1 MSKQSNVKVYCRVR
15 PENEKEKQSK
25 TPICIFPMDE
35 NTIKICSSSPDQP
48 QDSKTQEFTFDSIF
62 PQNSSQNDI
71 FTKCAL
77 PLIKSVLEGIN
88 CTLFCYGQTSSGKTY
103 TMEGFDNN
111 KNLQGI
117 IPRTTEYIF
126 EQIPNASKEIEFNI
140 KCNYYQIY
148 NEKIQDLLDTRKT
161 DLSIREDKVNNKGIW
176 VEELTEICVSSEE
189 EMNEVF
195 YTGSHNRTVSAT
207 EMNKGSSRSHSLFV
221 ITIFQRNT
229 ITGSTKTGKIHF
241 VDLAGSEKMS
251 KSGIEKGRLLKEAQN
266 INKSLMTLGMVINAL
281 SENAKFVP
289 YRDSK
294 LTRVLQESLGGNSL
308 TTLIVTISPSWL
320 NQNESMST
328 LRFGQ
333 RAKLIKNKVIA
344 NTQQSVKE
352 LLMKLNKAYDRIKIL
367 EEIIDKKGL
376 DEKLNNLNDDEKNNE
391 NNKGNKKKVCEDCMK
406 LLTQL
411 SFLNVEYLKMQQD
424 FEDSKRENDN
434 LMEEINEK
442 NRDIFT
448 LNDKI
453 MILQN
458 NIKNLIEEHN
468 KFISEIQNYMGRY
481 SSLNKKILYSIQ
493 KNDFKE
499 AKKYTNLAFKKW
511 NECMNELNIE
521 NNYLN
526 NSDSNSFDTS
536 SRSCGNMVTNI
547 NFLSNSFIQSNVNKS
562 FTLRENNNTT
572 LDLEEK
578 LLKINS
584 VNDITSI
591 ELKNKI
597 TQLNEIIFN
606 KENQIIGLN
615 KKLDE
620 SQEITKLL
628 NEKLCNLDLE
638 FDNYKQKTIKDFSYK
653 ENKIIGLINKIAELE
668 DENYKIIHSNKDN
681 MSKKKFIVMEK
692 QIQSFAVEM
701 QKFLT
706 ENKKLTRKIREKE
719 SKIYLLEKEIKD
731 LKEKKLQEI
740 PEDENFNFENNLKNK
755 INKIDNNDGIYSIL
769 NTNRS
774 FTSNFGNESFS
785 IYSFFNNNPNNN
797 KIMKMIKRK
806 KKKRIGTG
814 FFSKMI
820 DNKDNKREAVKQI
833 NILNKRSLKENLQ
846 EKQFENQM
854 KILENDS
861 LFVDM
866 NEP

>member
-221 ITIFQRNT
+221 ITIFQRNI

-251 KSGIEKGRLLKEAQN
+251 KSGIEKGKLLKEAQN

-281 SENAKFVP
+281 SENAKFIP

-308 TTLIVTISPSWL
+308 TNLIVTISPSWI
-320 NQNESMST
+320 NQSESLSS

-333 RAKLIKNKVIA
+333 RAKLIKNKIIA

-352 LLMKLNKAYDRIKIL
+352 LLLKLNSAYERIKVL
-367 EEIIDKKGL
+367 EDIIDKKGL
-376 DEKLNNLNDDEKNNE
+376 DEKLNNLNDEKS
-391 NNKGNKKKVCEDCMK
+391 GKKKNCEDCMK

-411 SFLNVEYLKMQQD
+411 SFLNVEYLKMQQE
-424 FEDSKRENDN
+424 FEDNKRENDN
-434 LMEEINEK
+434 LIEEINEK
-442 NRDIFT
+442 NREIFT

-453 MILQN
+453 MVMQN
-458 NIKNLIEEHN
+458 NIKQLIEEHN
-468 KFISEIQNYMGRY
+468 KFISEIQNYMGKY
-481 SSLNKKILYSIQ
+481 SSLNKRILFSIE
-493 KNDFKE
+493 KNDYKE
-499 AKKYTNLAFKKW
+499 VKKFTNLAYKKW
-511 NECMNELNIE
+511 NECINELNIE
-521 NNYLN
+521 NNILN
-526 NSDSNSFDTS
+526 NSDSNSFETS
-536 SRSCGNMVTNI
+536 SRSCGQMITNI
-547 NFLSNSFIQSNVNKS
+547 NFQNTSNLNLNINKS
-562 FTLRENNNTT
+562 FTQRESNHV

-578 LLKINS
+578 LLKINNS
-584 VNDITSI
+584 NDINSL

-597 TQLNEIIFN
+597 NQLNEIIFN
-606 KENQIIGLN
+606 KENQITQLN
-615 KKLDE
+615 KKIDE
-620 SQEITKLL
+620 SQEIAKLL
-628 NEKLCNLDLE
+628 NEKLCNLDIE
-638 FDNYKQKTIKDFSYK
+638 FDNYKQKSMRDFSYK
-653 ENKIIGLINKIAELE
+653 ENKIVELIGKISDLE
-668 DENYKIIHSNKDN
+668 DENYKILHLNKDN

-692 QIQSFAVEM
+692 QIQTFAVEM
-701 QKFLT
+701 QKLLT
-706 ENKKLTRKIREKE
+706 ENKKLTRKIREKD
-719 SKIYLLEKEIKD
+719 SQIFLLEKEIKE
-731 LKEKKLQEI
+731 LKEKKLEEI
-740 PEDENFNFENNLKNK
+740 PEDTYFNFEGIPKIKNNKN
-755 INKIDNNDGIYSIL
+755 DTNDGFFSVL

-774 FTSNFGNESFS
+774 FNSNIGNESFS
-785 IYSFFNNNPNNN
+785 IYSFFNNNNNN
-797 KIMKMIKRK
+797 KMMKMIKGRK
-806 KKKRIGTG
+806 KKRTGNG

-833 NILNKRSLKENLQ
+833 NILNQRNLKENLQ
-846 EKQFENQM
+846 EKQFENEM
-854 KILENDS
+854 KILENDN
-861 LFVDM
+861 LFLDTL
-866 NEP
+866 ES